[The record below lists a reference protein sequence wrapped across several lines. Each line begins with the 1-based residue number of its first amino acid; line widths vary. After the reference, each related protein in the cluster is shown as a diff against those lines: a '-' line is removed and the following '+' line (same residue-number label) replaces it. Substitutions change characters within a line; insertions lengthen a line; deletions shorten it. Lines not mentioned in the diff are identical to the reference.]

1 MEWWAILTLVVV
13 GPWAFYGLIVL
24 SLGALW
30 LLHNRGEE
38 RKEGIIQNVAP
49 RPSLVRFWYP
59 HGLVHLHSH

>member
-13 GPWAFYGLIVL
+13 GPWVFYGLIGL

-38 RKEGIIQNVAP
+38 RKEGIIY
-49 RPSLVRFWYP
+49 RM
-59 HGLVHLHSH
+59 